1 VVEHG
6 SGVRLGAALLLF
18 LFWACAAH
26 AQPLDVAI
34 AHSYLSARSLGQPA
48 TFFLVGAHH
57 EPTLSEIDAS
67 ILLRGGMGTSG
78 FWESGVRALAG
89 SARAKSERVFG
100 AVARGTW
107 DLNPVGLTVAA
118 EYEADGAFDVEKG
131 VISAEATPEGGP
143 RGLGRR
149 WSAAV
154 PLVWRPWIGAG
165 VGNVFDASGSEDP
178 ETDSFFR
185 AYTRLE
191 ATWSPPH
198 WEMGAV
204 GTLWV
209 VESDAVTRSHARG
222 TVAYEWAKGVSFDV
236 TGEIGRQPP
245 RFDYDESFKIGFG
258 LHHPFAR

>member
-1 VVEHG
+1 MKLWAALVLF
-6 SGVRLGAALLLF
+6 LGAS
-18 LFWACAAH
+18 AAH

-48 TFFLVGAHH
+48 TFFLVGSKH

-67 ILLRGGMGTSG
+67 ILLRGAMGTSG
-78 FWESGVRALAG
+78 FWESGVRTLAG
-89 SARAKSERVFG
+89 SARAKPERVFG

-107 DLNPVGLTVAA
+107 DVNPVGLTLAA
-118 EYEADGAFDVEKG
+118 EYEADGGFDVEKG

-143 RGLGRR
+143 RGLGRP
-149 WSAAV
+149 WSATM

-165 VGNVFDASGSEDP
+165 VGNVFEASGREDP

-198 WEMGAV
+198 VEVGAV
-204 GTLWV
+204 GTFWV
-209 VESDAVTRSHARG
+209 VEGDAITRSHARG
-222 TVAYEWAKGVSFDV
+222 TIAYEMAKGVSFDV

-245 RFDYDESFKIGFG
+245 RFDYEESFKIGFG

>member
-1 VVEHG
+1 MKLAAV
-6 SGVRLGAALLLF
+6 LALLLG
-18 LFWACAAH
+18 ASAAH

-48 TFFLVGAHH
+48 TFFLVGSKH

-67 ILLRGGMGTSG
+67 ILVRGGMGSSG
-78 FWESGVRALAG
+78 FWESGVRTLAG
-89 SARAKSERVFG
+89 SARAKPERVLG

-118 EYEADGAFDVEKG
+118 EYEADGGFDVEKG

-143 RGLGRR
+143 RGLGRP
-149 WSAAV
+149 WSATV

-165 VGNVFDASGSEDP
+165 MGNVFDASGSEDP

-191 ATWSPPH
+191 ATWSPKH
-198 WEMGAV
+198 WEWGAE

-209 VESDAVTRSHARG
+209 VEGDVVTRSHARG
-222 TVAYEWAKGVSFDV
+222 TLAYEMAKGVSFDV

-245 RFDYDESFKIGFG
+245 RFDYQESFKIGFG

>member
-1 VVEHG
+1 M
-6 SGVRLGAALLLF
+6 RLGAALLLF

-48 TFFLVGAHH
+48 TLFLVGAHH

-191 ATWSPPH
+191 ATWSPSH